1 MLNYKKSFIFLL
13 IIIIIAWFAGAILN
27 SDKYRENN
35 IENIVTEGECV
46 PAGCSNQL
54 CVEESIAGD
63 IISTCEYK
71 EVYSC
76 YRKASCERQQ
86 SGECGWTETKELIEC
101 VGRFSNTL
109 H

>member
-1 MLNYKKSFIFLL
+1 MLNYKKSFVFFLV
-13 IIIIIAWFAGAILN
+13 IIIIAWFAGAILN
-27 SDKYRENN
+27 SEKYE
-35 IENIVTEGECV
+35 ESNIVTENECV
-46 PAGCSNQL
+46 PAGCSKQL

-76 YRKASCERQQ
+76 YREASCEKQQ
-86 SGECGWTETKELIEC
+86 SGKCGWTETKELIEC
-101 VGRFSNTL
+101 VGGFSNTS